1 MARAAAPLAALVATG
16 TTAAVL
22 LRGKDGSLGPNLV
35 LLIAAY
41 AALAVALA
49 VEVRRYR
56 AGQAPRLGLALAG
69 VCTAGLLVLAVVVPP
84 TQSNDVWSYAWY
96 GRVVAHYHASP
107 YKHPAASQPEDRWA
121 RRVAPVWQKTDSVYG
136 PVFTAVSGAGMAVFG
151 FSFLAARLFF
161 QGLAAACVLGAIVIV
176 WRRTRSPAAVAL
188 LGLNPLVVISV
199 VNGGHNDAWV
209 GLAILGGVVGVMR
222 ERMAWAG
229 LAFAAAALVKVA
241 AGLPLLAVGLWVL
254 HNKGWRPFAVMGGSA
269 AAAGLVGYAVAGGTA
284 AVEPLQT
291 AQTHFSGA
299 SVWFGPRRWL
309 GAGDVTRRLAAAA
322 TAAVFAL
329 TVLLSARRLNHADPA
344 IVAGAAVLAY
354 VLVGFYVL
362 PWYVFWGLPAL
373 LIAWRSKLTWL
384 ALLYG
389 AVLHLVYVP
398 DPLVRGR
405 PLDRHVWTPLQN
417 FQLDLFHVWVPL
429 VEIAVVVA
437 VVVTS
442 VRRRRSGAQPTVS
455 VTTAVKQ
462 RPASSQIE

>member
-1 MARAAAPLAALVATG
+1 MNRALAPGAALVATA

-22 LRGKDGSLGPNLV
+22 LRGRTGSLGPNL
-35 LLIAAY
+35 LLLTVAY
-41 AALAVALA
+41 VALAVVLA
-49 VEVRRYR
+49 VEVRRAR
-56 AGQAPRLGLALAG
+56 TGHAPSIGMALTGA
-69 VCTAGLLVLAVVVPP
+69 CTAALLVLAVVEPP
-84 TQSNDVWSYAWY
+84 TQSNDLWAYAWY
-96 GRVVAHYHASP
+96 GRVVAHYHGSP
-107 YKHPAASQPEDRWA
+107 YRHPAASHPEDKWA
-121 RRVAPVWQKTDSVYG
+121 QRVDRVWQKTDSVYG
-136 PVFTAVSGAGMAVFG
+136 PVFTAVSGVGMALFG
-151 FSFLAARLFF
+151 FSFLTARLFF
-161 QGLAAACVLGAIVIV
+161 QGLAALCVLCAIAIV

-209 GLAILGGVVGVMR
+209 GLAIVGGVVLVMR
-222 ERMAWAG
+222 DRMAWAG

-241 AGLPLLAVGLWVL
+241 GGLPLLAVGLWVL
-254 HNKGWRPFAVMGGSA
+254 FNKGWRPAAAMGGAA
-269 AAAGLVGYAVAGGTA
+269 AAAGVAGYAAAGGVA

-309 GAGDVTRRLAAAA
+309 GAHDASRRLAAAA
-322 TAAVFAL
+322 TGAVVAL

-344 IVAGAAVLAY
+344 IVAGASVLAY

-384 ALLYG
+384 ALLHG

-398 DPLVRGR
+398 DPLIRGQS
-405 PLDRHVWTPLQN
+405 LQRHLWTPLQN

-429 VEIAVVVA
+429 IEIVIVAGVVI
-437 VVVTS
+437 TS
-442 VRRRRSGAQPTVS
+442 VRRRPRS
-455 VTTAVKQ
+455 
-462 RPASSQIE
+462 PALSAR